1 MRIATVFQGAQI
13 LMLLAVA
20 LAAPAVQ
27 AQAQKDQAPKLYRWT
42 DKDGKEHYTD
52 SLPAEA
58 VDAARAELNKASG
71 SKVAEIERA
80 MTDDERAQMAREAA
94 AAAAAAKLEAD
105 KLENDRNLL
114 SSYSSESELQKTYSE
129 RLMLVEESVKSAQ
142 VGIDSQRGSLTS
154 LLAHATDRELAG
166 QAVDAR
172 TLENLGEAH
181 RQLGEQKQ
189 ILQRREAERQ
199 ALLDELD
206 SLLARYRELKAS
218 PPPEPKAPAPQ
229 LPEPKTGA

>member
-1 MRIATVFQGAQI
+1 MRISWIMV
-13 LMLLAVA
+13 LLAVV

-27 AQAQKDQAPKLYRWT
+27 AQKDPAPKLYRWT

-71 SKVAEIERA
+71 STVSKVERA
-80 MTDDERAQMAREAA
+80 MTDDERAQKAREAETA
-94 AAAAAAKLEAD
+94 AEAAKIEAD
-105 KLENDRNLL
+105 RLQNDRTLL
-114 SSYSSESELQKTYSE
+114 SSYSSESELQKTYGE

-142 VGIDSQRGSLTS
+142 VGIDSQRGSLAS

-189 ILQRREAERQ
+189 ILQRREAERKDLQ
-199 ALLDELD
+199 NELD
-206 SLLARYRELKAS
+206 DLLARYRELKAN
-218 PPPEPKAPAPQ
+218 PPAEPEAAARRTPV
-229 LPEPKTGA
+229 PKTGA

>member
-1 MRIATVFQGAQI
+1 MRITTVFPGAQV
-13 LMLLAVA
+13 MVLLAVL

-27 AQAQKDQAPKLYRWT
+27 AQGDPAPKLYRWT

-71 SKVAEIERA
+71 STVKAVERA
-80 MTDDERAQMAREAA
+80 LTDDERAQLAREAE

-105 KLENDRNLL
+105 KLENDRALL
-114 SSYSSESELQKTYSE
+114 SSYSTESELQKTYSE
-129 RLMLVEESVKSAQ
+129 RLMLVGESVKSAQ

-172 TLENLGEAH
+172 TLTNLGEAH
-181 RQLGEQKQ
+181 RQLGEQRDV
-189 ILQRREAERQ
+189 LQRREAERS
-199 ALLDELD
+199 ALQDELD
-206 SLLARYRELKAS
+206 TLLARYRELKAN
-218 PPPEPKAPAPQ
+218 PPRDPEAAAPSMPEPKPDA
-229 LPEPKTGA
+229 